1 MVAGL
6 PSLAP
11 GTPGAWAN
19 AREPQADVSV
29 AGWGRWDCA
38 RGGWRYSYRPRL
50 PRLFPARDILKSVWE
65 FAIPP
70 GILGGY
76 PGEDTPEYPSSLGY
90 PLPWEACGRLGQN
103 YHRGV
108 DLGSLRALK

>member
-1 MVAGL
+1 MKACTRRG
-6 PSLAP
+6 PP
-11 GTPGAWAN
+11 GVVLRTLILGRSKRTPT
-19 AREPQADVSV
+19 
-29 AGWGRWDCA
+29 
-38 RGGWRYSYRPRL
+38 
-50 PRLFPARDILKSVWE
+50 WE

-108 DLGSLRALK
+108 DMGSLRA